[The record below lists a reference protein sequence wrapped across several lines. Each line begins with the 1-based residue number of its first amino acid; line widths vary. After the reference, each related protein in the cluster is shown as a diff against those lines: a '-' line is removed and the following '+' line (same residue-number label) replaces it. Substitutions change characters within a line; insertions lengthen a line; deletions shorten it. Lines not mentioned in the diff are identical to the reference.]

1 MLPYGYSK
9 SNNIAKGPSLMEL
22 NKSNQSIGGGD
33 SSSDLAKSQWDET
46 KVDDKVDVASSAVDQ
61 DKDTE
66 AEKSADKAKAF
77 RMKKLVASVAIGLT
91 LAVSGGVH
99 AYHQH
104 VENQRVA
111 EAVEEEQER
120 ELEQA
125 NQRRQEYLDQV
136 PDNDL
141 SRDKY
146 VYNEADRALGR
157 DVDSSSARALS
168 PAEFEEYF
176 HVTPETYQTLCLEKY
191 GINADD
197 FADDTEA
204 EAQQRFDKAKQKKDE
219 YEAESKA
226 RREATGWHSFEP
238 EEPSFTDAELRALQN
253 GDVSYFKKSKESKV
267 KQALNAKISELR
279 RARDEA
285 IRQQLDQLRQQL
297 DQSEA
302 DTNTDSEEYGKH
314 PEDMKGEDTGGH
326 QGDSGGEQDFISMDE
341 DNYTGTRP
349 HGNEADKP
357 DRSSWNDDDEINRR
371 DRAYHEPQESEQ
383 RNREEIQIVDLQ

>member
-1 MLPYGYSK
+1 
-9 SNNIAKGPSLMEL
+9 MEL

-267 KQALNAKISELR
+267 KQALNARIRELGWDK
-279 RARDEA
+279 ARKEA
-285 IRQQLDQLRQQL
+285 TRQQQLDQA
-297 DQSEA
+297 EA
-302 DTNTDSEEYGKH
+302 NTNSKEDGEH
-314 PEDMKGEDTGGH
+314 PEDVKGEDTGYH
-326 QGDSGGEQDFISMDE
+326 QSDNGSKQDFISMDE

>member
-9 SNNIAKGPSLMEL
+9 SNNITEGPSLVEL
-22 NKSNQSIGGGD
+22 NKSNQSVGGGD

-46 KVDDKVDVASSAVDQ
+46 KVNDKVDVASSAIDQ

-66 AEKSADKAKAF
+66 VEKSADKAKAS
-77 RMKKLVASVAIGLT
+77 RLKKLVASVAIGLT
-91 LAVSGGVH
+91 LVVSGGVH
-99 AYHQH
+99 AYQQH

-111 EAVEEEQER
+111 EVAAKEEQEQ
-120 ELEQA
+120 ELA

-157 DVDSSSARALS
+157 DVDSSSARVLS

-176 HVTPETYQTLCLEKY
+176 HITPKAYQKQCLEKY

-204 EAQQRFDKAKQKKDE
+204 EAQQRFNEAKQEKDE
-219 YEAESKA
+219 YEARSKA
-226 RREATGWHSFEP
+226 RREAFERRGRGPEP
-238 EEPSFTDAELRALQN
+238 EWEKPPFTDAELQALQN

-267 KQALNAKISELR
+267 KQALDAKISELR
-279 RARDEA
+279 WAREEA
-285 IRQQLDQLRQQL
+285 IRQQLDQ
-297 DQSEA
+297 A
-302 DTNTDSEEYGKH
+302 NTNQRDDSEL
-314 PEDMKGEDTGGH
+314 PNDMKGEDTGYH
-326 QGDSGGEQDFISMDE
+326 PSDSGGKKDFISMD
-341 DNYTGTRP
+341 DDIDVRP
-349 HGNEADKP
+349 HGKEADKP
-357 DRSSWNDDDEINRR
+357 DRSGWSDDEIGRR
-371 DRAYHEPQESEQ
+371 ERAYYEHESEQ

>member
-1 MLPYGYSK
+1 
-9 SNNIAKGPSLMEL
+9 MEL
-22 NKSNQSIGGGD
+22 NKSNQSVGGGD

-46 KVDDKVDVASSAVDQ
+46 KVNDKVDVASSAIDQ
-61 DKDTE
+61 EKDTE
-66 AEKSADKAKAF
+66 AEKLADRAKAF
-77 RMKKLVASVAIGLT
+77 RMKKLVASVIVGLT
-91 LAVSGGVH
+91 LAVHGGVH

-111 EAVEEEQER
+111 EAAEEEQEQ

-157 DVDSSSARALS
+157 DVDSSSARVLS

-176 HVTPETYQTLCLEKY
+176 HITPEDYQKQCLEKY

-204 EAQQRFDKAKQKKDE
+204 EVQQRFDEAKQEKDE
-219 YEAESKA
+219 YEARSKA
-226 RREATGWHSFEP
+226 RREAAEQRGAKWHPEP
-238 EEPSFTDAELRALQN
+238 EKPPFTDAELQALQS
-253 GDVSYFKKSKESKV
+253 GDVSYFRKSKESKV

-279 RARDEA
+279 WARVEA
-285 IRQQLDQLRQQL
+285 NTPAADQT
-297 DQSEA
+297 EA
-302 DTNTDSEEYGKH
+302 NANTH
-314 PEDMKGEDTGGH
+314 PKEDT
-326 QGDSGGEQDFISMDE
+326 SGRNGV
-341 DNYTGTRP
+341 
-349 HGNEADKP
+349 
-357 DRSSWNDDDEINRR
+357 DEIDRY
-371 DRAYHEPQESEQ
+371 DRAYHEREPQESEQ
-383 RNREEIQIVDLQ
+383 WNRKEISDTIDLE

>member
-1 MLPYGYSK
+1 M
-9 SNNIAKGPSLMEL
+9 
-22 NKSNQSIGGGD
+22 
-33 SSSDLAKSQWDET
+33 
-46 KVDDKVDVASSAVDQ
+46 
-61 DKDTE
+61 
-66 AEKSADKAKAF
+66 ADRAKAF

-99 AYHQH
+99 AYQQH

-111 EAVEEEQER
+111 EAVKEEQER

-141 SRDKY
+141 SRDRY

-157 DVDSSSARALS
+157 DVDSSSARVLS

-219 YEAESKA
+219 YEARSEA
-226 RREATGWHSFEP
+226 RREAAEQRGAGWRYEP
-238 EEPSFTDAELRALQN
+238 EKPSFTDAELRALQN

-267 KQALNAKISELR
+267 KQALNARIRELGWDK
-279 RARDEA
+279 ARKEA
-285 IRQQLDQLRQQL
+285 TRQQQLDQA
-297 DQSEA
+297 EA
-302 DTNTDSEEYGKH
+302 NANAN
-314 PEDMKGEDTGGH
+314 PGED
-326 QGDSGGEQDFISMDE
+326 
-341 DNYTGTRP
+341 RP
-349 HGNEADKP
+349 
-357 DRSSWNDDDEINRR
+357 SWNDDGEINRH
-371 DRAYHEPQESEQ
+371 DRAYHEYEYEREPQESEQ
-383 RNREEIQIVDLQ
+383 WNRKEISDTIDLE

>member
-1 MLPYGYSK
+1 
-9 SNNIAKGPSLMEL
+9 MEL
-22 NKSNQSIGGGD
+22 NKSDQSIGGD

-46 KVDDKVDVASSAVDQ
+46 KVNDKVDVASSVIDQ

-66 AEKSADKAKAF
+66 VEKSADKAKAS
-77 RMKKLVASVAIGLT
+77 RLKKLVASVAIGLT

-99 AYHQH
+99 AYQQH

-111 EAVEEEQER
+111 EAAREEQEQ

-157 DVDSSSARALS
+157 DVDSSGARVLS

-176 HVTPETYQTLCLEKY
+176 HVTPETYQMLCLEKY

-204 EAQQRFDKAKQKKDE
+204 EAQQRFDRAKQEKDE
-219 YEAESKA
+219 YEAELKA
-226 RREATGWHSFEP
+226 RREAFERRGRGPEP
-238 EEPSFTDAELRALQN
+238 EWEKPPFTDAELQALQN

-279 RARDEA
+279 WARDEA
-285 IRQQLDQLRQQL
+285 IRQQLDQ
-297 DQSEA
+297 A
-302 DTNTDSEEYGKH
+302 DTNQRDNGEL
-314 PEDMKGEDTGGH
+314 PNDVKGEDTGYH
-326 QGDSGGEQDFISMDE
+326 PSDSGGEKDFISMD
-341 DNYTGTRP
+341 DDIDVRS
-349 HGNEADKP
+349 HGKEADKP
-357 DRSSWNDDDEINRR
+357 DRSGWSDDEINRR
-371 DRAYHEPQESEQ
+371 DRAYYEHESEQ
-383 RNREEIQIVDLQ
+383 RNREKIPDTIDLQ

>member
-1 MLPYGYSK
+1 M
-9 SNNIAKGPSLMEL
+9 
-22 NKSNQSIGGGD
+22 
-33 SSSDLAKSQWDET
+33 
-46 KVDDKVDVASSAVDQ
+46 
-61 DKDTE
+61 
-66 AEKSADKAKAF
+66 ADKAKAS
-77 RMKKLVASVAIGLT
+77 RMKKLVAGVAAIGLA

-99 AYHQH
+99 TYHQY

-111 EAVEEEQER
+111 EAVKEEQER

-157 DVDSSSARALS
+157 DVDSSSARVLS

-176 HVTPETYQTLCLEKY
+176 HVTPETYQMLCLEKY

-204 EAQQRFDKAKQKKDE
+204 EAQQRFDEAKQEKDE
-219 YEAESKA
+219 YEARSKA
-226 RREATGWHSFEP
+226 RREAAEQRGAKWHPEP
-238 EEPSFTDAELRALQN
+238 EKPPFTDAELQALQS
-253 GDVSYFKKSKESKV
+253 GDVSYFRKSKESKV

-279 RARDEA
+279 WARVEA
-285 IRQQLDQLRQQL
+285 NTPAADQT
-297 DQSEA
+297 EA
-302 DTNTDSEEYGKH
+302 NANTH
-314 PEDMKGEDTGGH
+314 PKEDT
-326 QGDSGGEQDFISMDE
+326 SG
-341 DNYTGTRP
+341 
-349 HGNEADKP
+349 
-357 DRSSWNDDDEINRR
+357 WNDDDEVNRR
-371 DRAYHEPQESEQ
+371 DRAYHEREPQESEQ